1 MPHYQHRKSRM
12 KFGQHIL
19 RSSRDAIT
27 GRNEP
32 EDCVLNLY
40 WYALLIASVLIVV
53 AVFLYGIWGLLRVLN
68 DLSLMA
74 NVSGPP
80 PSALN
85 RATLDATVRGFEMR
99 RSQFDLQKATR
110 GEVIP
115 DPSR

>member
-1 MPHYQHRKSRM
+1 M

-32 EDCVLNLY
+32 EDRVLNLY